1 MKERIDRIEVKL
13 ERHSLH
19 LSKIQSTID
28 QVRYMGAG
36 MILLYLLSNLGIAES
51 FKFLIN

>member
-28 QVRYMGAG
+28 QVRYMAAG
-36 MILLYLLSNLGIAES
+36 MILLYLLSTYGIQDS
-51 FKFLIN
+51 IKLLMN